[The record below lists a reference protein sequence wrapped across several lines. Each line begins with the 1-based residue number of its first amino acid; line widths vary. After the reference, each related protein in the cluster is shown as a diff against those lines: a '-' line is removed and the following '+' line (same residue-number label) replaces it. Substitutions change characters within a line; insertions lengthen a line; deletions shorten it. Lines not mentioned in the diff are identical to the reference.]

1 MSKYVIWNK
10 NWFKG
15 NIAGQKVL
23 IFLFVCF
30 GCGFFLITIC
40 LFFNLVLQFLFVCFV
55 SFYIPVTYE
64 YSSSLWTETDIFSSE
79 IVHLSTVGTLK
90 IGFCF
95 SILYYRSTAVVESMW
110 IFMKSVS
117 VLYANI
123 LDIFRQSVMTF

>member
-1 MSKYVIWNK
+1 M
-10 NWFKG
+10 
-15 NIAGQKVL
+15 
-23 IFLFVCF
+23 
-30 GCGFFLITIC
+30 
-40 LFFNLVLQFLFVCFV
+40 FFNLVLQFLFVCFV

-95 SILYYRSTAVVESMW
+95 SILHYRSTAVVESMW

-123 LDIFRQSVMTF
+123 LDIFRQSVMTFWNIEHRTRTDVKFTMLGSKDTGTLNTRI